1 MPRRSG
7 SPECKRSAPSDS
19 DSDSKPD
26 IKPKVQSNNKSNRG
40 RIDGSARSVL
50 ASIVIQRGI
59 ASALAEI
66 DTVTAAVSCHL
77 SSTAD
82 VQTGLTAQ
90 QVRNQLKPGRQN
102 LRKVLEGAAGEE

>member
-1 MPRRSG
+1 MIMPRGSG
-7 SPECKRSAPSDS
+7 SPERKRSRPSSDS
-19 DSDSKPD
+19 EDTKPN
-26 IKPKVQSNNKSNRG
+26 IKPKVQSNNKAYRG

-66 DTVTAAVSCHL
+66 DTVTAA
-77 SSTAD
+77 
-82 VQTGLTAQ
+82 

-102 LRKVLEGAAGEE
+102 LRKVLEGATSEE

>member
-66 DTVTAAVSCHL
+66 DTVTAA
-77 SSTAD
+77 
-82 VQTGLTAQ
+82 